1 MKRIT
6 LFLLL
11 FFVCTTV
18 FTQPVFKTLAPP
30 PTVVIG
36 DAFQIQ
42 YVLEGG
48 EANAVIQAPVFT
60 GFRVTSGLNIYPG
73 KKGLLSLNNYVYS
86 LEAIRT
92 GKLVI
97 QGASITSGNA
107 VYHSNPVT
115 VEVISKEEAAMR
127 MNRNGESLR
136 YDYLLR
142 QGEDPYRK
150 IRENLF
156 VKVQLDKSRCL
167 VGEAI
172 LATFKLYS
180 RLESKSDIIKNPGFY
195 GFTVYDMAGL
205 SDKLVT
211 TEKINGRIYDVHT
224 IRKVQLYPL
233 QAGVFSI
240 DEMELKNR
248 VEFSRSRVN
257 KKTEQQIA
265 EGMLGAEETTA
276 PEEGAEVYETTMH
289 TDPVSVEVK
298 PLPEPGKP
306 SRFSGAVGR
315 FRIKAVLPEAKLA
328 KNEQGFLEIQI
339 SGKGN
344 FTQLDA
350 PVVNWPSGI
359 DGFEPTV
366 NDELD
371 KSASPLQGTR
381 TFRFPFVCAVPGQYK
396 IPSISFSFYDIDSN
410 RYRTIQTE
418 SLQLEAGA
426 APKKEQQQISQ
437 ELSLEERN
445 EKAARTAGL
454 IAVVLVLLV
463 LGYWIFGSKE
473 KKSAVVADDAPP
485 VIPAAN
491 NLLQPLKDIQASDHL
506 TFYRTLHSLIW
517 NLMSAEFGI
526 TGSQLNK
533 QELAEKINSR
543 LNERDS
549 SVTLLSIL
557 STCEAGIY
565 TSASLDEDR
574 ESLLQ
579 ETGELLKKIGVAL

>member
-6 LFLLL
+6 LFWSL
-11 FFVCTTV
+11 FFVFTTA

-36 DAFQIQ
+36 EAFQIQ

-48 EANAVIQAPVFT
+48 EANAILQAPEFT
-60 GFRVTSGLNIYPG
+60 GFRVTSGPNIYPG

-86 LEAIRT
+86 LVATRT
-92 GKLVI
+92 GKLFI
-97 QGASITSGNA
+97 PGASIISGNA
-107 VYHSNPVT
+107 VYRSNPVT

-127 MNRNGESLR
+127 MNKNGESLR

-142 QGEDPYRK
+142 PGEDPYRK

-156 VKVQLDKSRCL
+156 IKVQLDKSRCL

-180 RLESKSDIIKNPGFY
+180 RLESKSDIVKNPGFY

-205 SDKLVT
+205 SDKLVA

-276 PEEGAEVYETTMH
+276 PTEGTEVFETTMH
-289 TDPVSVEVK
+289 TDPVTVEVK

-306 SRFSGAVGR
+306 NRFSGAVGR
-315 FRIKAVLPEAKLA
+315 FKINAVLPEAKLA
-328 KNEQGFLEIQI
+328 RNEQGFLEIKI

-381 TFRFPFVCAVPGQYK
+381 TFRFPFVCAVSGQYK

-473 KKSAVVADDAPP
+473 KKTSAIADDTPP

-491 NLLQPLKDIQASDHL
+491 NLLQPLRDIQASDHQ

-526 TGSQLNK
+526 TGSQQNK
-533 QELAEKINSR
+533 QELAEKINKR
-543 LNERDS
+543 LQESDS
-549 SVTLLSIL
+549 SVKLLSIL

-565 TSASLDEDR
+565 TSASLDDDR
-574 ESLLQ
+574 ELLLQ